1 MASIEFVLRSKPPS
15 NPAQDLA
22 ETLETSVGWRV
33 RHANKHEASNDR
45 ASGEATP
52 QRGEVTR
59 ERGK

>member
-22 ETLETSVGWRV
+22 ETLETSVRWRV
-33 RHANKHEASNDR
+33 RHATEHEASDDQAFGNL
-45 ASGEATP
+45 TP
-52 QRGEVTR
+52 QRGAVAR